1 MALLYPN
8 KRVRRSLRQPK
19 WWSTKTYCNLIEQTA
34 LPAYYFVISRI
45 QSGTDEQI
53 RNWDIDIYL
62 NSLRYA
68 CAFSSNNPPP
78 MKIALIDDHQIL
90 SDALKVNLMHSLPEI
105 ESIHHF
111 NSFEPYAAVADDSIP
126 TIVITELAFNGRY
139 DKGVDAIFRLNLKNT
154 QIIVL
159 TSLTDDWLIR
169 SYMRLGAR
177 AFLTKTCQYKE
188 LLEAIT
194 QVRKGNLFLS
204 EHVQNILLTRIETGG
219 ISAESLSSVERAIME
234 ALSQEEPLKSTAQ
247 KLKISLIELKYHRK
261 MLMTR
266 FNVRNFADLVELAR
280 RPGFFTESA
289 AERSA
294 VEHSV

>member
-1 MALLYPN
+1 
-8 KRVRRSLRQPK
+8 
-19 WWSTKTYCNLIEQTA
+19 
-34 LPAYYFVISRI
+34 
-45 QSGTDEQI
+45 
-53 RNWDIDIYL
+53 
-62 NSLRYA
+62 
-68 CAFSSNNPPP
+68 